1 MYGDRPNEEAEKR
14 SLYIALKQN
23 IPGKG
28 GRITAN
34 QYDDSSCKAT
44 TRSGILIQTSCK
56 KKKKE

>member
-1 MYGDRPNEEAEKR
+1 MR
-14 SLYIALKQN
+14 SLLYIALKQS

-56 KKKKE
+56 EKKKKIN